1 MTQMTENKRH
11 QNKTDRA
18 WIKLYDRLERE
29 QLINPKTVVMRKNRL
44 LMSRIK
50 VAVIAIFMCLAGTLT
65 YVFTNNEKSNSKD
78 RITMENTDKS
88 YTLVTTLKD
97 GSVIYLSD
105 NTTLSFPASFDK
117 STREVELK
125 GNAQFDVAG
134 NPDHPFIIDTKS
146 LRIEVIGTAFQ
157 VQSGAESNYNVAVMR
172 GKVKVTVKKSGESV
186 FVEAGESVKLSDNR
200 LMFQGMPSDLNILTH
215 RMRFK
220 DESLINILSVIN
232 KHTEALQIEASP
244 ALANR
249 LLTVTFSDDSPDLM
263 VELICGALN
272 IKHTKENNKIFL
284 FE

>member
-1 MTQMTENKRH
+1 MTQMTENKR
-11 QNKTDRA
+11 NKNNTDRA
-18 WIKLYDRLERE
+18 WLKLYDRLERE
-29 QLINPKTVVMRKNRL
+29 QLINPNPVVIRKNL
-44 LMSRIK
+44 LLLSRIK
-50 VAVIAIFMCLAGTLT
+50 IAAIALFICLTGTVT
-65 YVFTNNEKSNSKD
+65 YVFMNHEKRDSGD
-78 RITMENTDKS
+78 WITMENTDKS

-157 VQSGAESNYNVAVMR
+157 VQSGSDCNYNVAVMR

-200 LMFQGMPSDLNILTH
+200 LMLQGIPSDLNLLTH

-232 KHTEALQIEASP
+232 KQTEPLKIEASP
-244 ALANR
+244 ALASR
-249 LLTVTFSDDSPDLM
+249 LLTVTFSDDSPELM